1 MTEKMIE
8 NRIKKLQAI
17 EAQQKE
23 LDTAADAI
31 RAELKADLEEK
42 GLQELKTK
50 NFIVR
55 WKEIVSSRLDG
66 KALKA
71 ALPDVYSQFCKAST
85 TRRFSVA

>member
-31 RAELKADLEEK
+31 RAELKVDL
-42 GLQELKTK
+42 
-50 NFIVR
+50 
-55 WKEIVSSRLDG
+55 
-66 KALKA
+66 
-71 ALPDVYSQFCKAST
+71 
-85 TRRFSVA
+85 